1 MWALPSS
8 KGERM
13 TDSTVWR
20 IEPGLYLIDQQF
32 LGVRGVIGSY
42 LLSNDS
48 GDELALIETGPAPTL
63 DNVIAG
69 VRSAGFDPACIRTV
83 IVTHIHLDHAG
94 AAGVLL
100 RQLPDARVL
109 VHPNGAE
116 HLVDPSRLL
125 KSAGRIYGDDM
136 ERLWG
141 EVLPVPEDR
150 VQVVRDRETI
160 QAAGRKLT
168 AISTPG
174 HAGHHHA
181 WFDPDRGDL
190 FTGDAAAVRLERV
203 PYVRPPAVPPEFDL
217 DLWKTTI
224 GTMRSLQPRKLHL
237 THFGS
242 FDDPEWHFDDQLSRM
257 YYWYGW
263 VNARLQHDADE
274 ETLIRE
280 LREFGDQE
288 LVEVTGSTALI
299 QPYELAT
306 AYFMTIQGMARY
318 YRRKQRG

>member
-1 MWALPSS
+1 
-8 KGERM
+8 M

-20 IEPGLYLIDQQF
+20 IEPGLFLIDQQF

-42 LLSNDS
+42 LLSNEDN
-48 GDELALIETGPAPTL
+48 DDLVLIETGPTPTL
-63 DNVIAG
+63 ENVLAG
-69 VRSAGFDPACIRTV
+69 IRSIGFDPEAIRTV

-94 AAGVLL
+94 AAGHLIKK
-100 RQLPDARVL
+100 LPNANIL

-116 HLVDPSRLL
+116 HLIDPSRLL

-136 ERLWG
+136 DRLWG

-150 VQVVRDRETI
+150 VQIVHDREMI
-160 QAAGRKLT
+160 EAAGRTLK

-181 WFDPDRGDL
+181 WFDPERGDL

-203 PYVRPPAVPPEFDL
+203 PYVRPPTVPPEFDL
-217 DLWKTTI
+217 ELWRQSVS
-224 GTMRSLQPRKLHL
+224 TMRALQPRKLHL

-242 FDDPEWHFDDQLSRM
+242 FDDPDWHFDDLLCRLH
-257 YYWYGW
+257 YWYGW
-263 VNARLQHDADE
+263 VTARLQQEADE
-274 ETLIRE
+274 ETLVRE
-280 LREFGDQE
+280 LQEFGDRE
-288 LVEVTGSTALI
+288 LIEITGSEALV

-306 AYFMTIQGMARY
+306 AYYMTIQGMSRY
-318 YRRKQRG
+318 QRRKNKA

>member
-1 MWALPSS
+1 
-8 KGERM
+8 M

-20 IEPGLYLIDQQF
+20 IEPGLYLIDQRF
-32 LGVRGVIGSY
+32 LGVRGVVGSY

-48 GDELALIETGPAPTL
+48 EDDLALIETGPVPTL
-63 DNVIAG
+63 ENVLEGI
-69 VRSAGFDPACIRTV
+69 RSVGYNPASIRTV

-94 AAGVLL
+94 AAGTLIK
-100 RQLPDARVL
+100 QIPDARVL

-116 HLVDPSRLL
+116 HLIDPSRLL

-136 ERLWG
+136 DRLWG
-141 EVLPVPEDR
+141 DVLPVPEDR
-150 VQVVRDRETI
+150 VQVVQDRETI
-160 QAAGRKLT
+160 EAAGRRLT

-181 WFDPDRGDL
+181 WFDPERGDL

-203 PYVRPPAVPPEFDL
+203 PYVRPPTVPPEFNLED
-217 DLWKTTI
+217 WRQSI
-224 GTMRSLQPRKLHL
+224 GTMRALRPRKLHL

-242 FDDPEWHFDDQLSRM
+242 FDDPDWHFDDLLSRLHF
-257 YYWYGW
+257 WYGW
-263 VNARLQHDADE
+263 VIARLQLGTDE

-280 LREFGDQE
+280 LQEFGDRE
-288 LVEVTGSTALI
+288 LVEITGSEALV

-306 AYFMTIQGMARY
+306 AYYMTIRGMSRY
-318 YRRKQRG
+318 YRRKG